1 MVEGLV
7 ALDVGEVAC
16 EAGGSWFGSDAEVR
30 QRVNVNGG
38 ISKEGMNAA
47 TDGGIAS
54 SITTDGDIVIDSI
67 SIDFNA
73 ISGSAIDRDR
83 DKDRA
88 MGSLA

>member
-1 MVEGLV
+1 MV
-7 ALDVGEVAC
+7 
-16 EAGGSWFGSDAEVR
+16 
-30 QRVNVNGG
+30 
-38 ISKEGMNAA
+38 A
-47 TDGGIAS
+47 TTDDDIAS
-54 SITTDGDIVIDSI
+54 TITTDGDIVIDSI